1 MRRSVP
7 SAAAPP
13 PPPPLLLL
21 GALLLLLTT
30 AGHNSGAAAAR
41 ELRSSSGSADGASAP
56 ARLPSLRLPEPELA
70 GARPLPASSG
80 GVRSFTLVLGEG
92 LFSDNEE
99 AAPSSGD
106 GATHRRWGLTVNG
119 TAPGPVLE
127 ALEGETLS
135 VTVESRLAHD
145 NATLHW
151 HGAEQA
157 GTWFMDGVPGVTQ
170 CAIPP
175 GGRFRYLFSAD
186 KPGTFWYHSHS
197 RLQYVDGLLGALVV
211 HPKPNEHDEEDAAEA
226 AVLPEFVLL
235 AHEWGAKPFRDVAG
249 PTLDS
254 GSMMMGGDDHG
265 MMMSGDHDMK
275 MGNDD
280 MTMGNDH
287 GMKKGGDHDMMM
299 GGDND
304 MTMGNDHGMMMSG
317 DHDMKMGN
325 DDMTM
330 GNDHGMKMSGD
341 HDMMMGGDN
350 GMMMGGNDH
359 GMMMSGDHD
368 MTMGNDHGMKMS
380 GDHDMM
386 KGGDNNMMMGGNDDM
401 MKGGDKNMMMGSNDD
416 MMKGGDHDMMM
427 GGDNNMMKGGNDDM
441 MKGGDNDM
449 MMGGNNMAG
458 EGVSGSMTGG
468 SPMTMGEGHQ
478 MMMGRRRLK
487 QSMTGGAS
495 MNGGISS
502 MTTGGHDEM
511 MMTGHKEEPVMATD
525 SKMSNLQGDASV
537 HQPNKHQDEEAAP
550 GTKMH
555 MKKDDEAPSS
565 SQDNHSMMMMGNAH
579 AAHDADFPWAPHLVN
594 GKGGSLPP
602 REQAQKAGGLEVVRV
617 KAGGSARLRVI
628 NGSGNWA
635 LRLQIEGHVLP
646 VLAADASPVGPQDP
660 PLDYVLLG
668 VGERMDILLTA
679 TETPGAYWIYLSSL
693 SGDHVS
699 HAVLLVEGEPHQG
712 MMTQPVPS
720 GPISPPD
727 VGGPETLVDQ
737 AHALSAAPS
746 APPMPPLV
754 STGLLVSGGLLV
766 STGPGQ
772 RLRVYLTGQMMPTYN
787 WDIDLQ
793 HSDASAAAAFGTGF
807 TGQVIRLAH
816 GDVVDLELI
825 NQTPMDHPI
834 HKHGSAFWVLDVQS
848 ESSHDQHGGAAAHGA
863 MHERPLFKDTVTVPR
878 HGRALIR
885 VKATDAG
892 PWLFHCHTKAHADSG
907 MMAGILVGDPAA
919 DWAMP
924 PSPLGDGMRH
934 GVC

>member
-1 MRRSVP
+1 MLCFASIYFEHSGGTRASNAPPKPPETMRRSLS

-13 PPPPLLLL
+13 PPPPPLLL

-41 ELRSSSGSADGASAP
+41 DLIRSSSDGASAP

-92 LFSDNEE
+92 SFSNDQET
-99 AAPSSGD
+99 ASSSGD

-265 MMMSGDHDMK
+265 MMMSGDHDMM

-280 MTMGNDH
+280 MKKGGDHDMMMGNDH
-287 GMKKGGDHDMMM
+287 GMKKGGD
-299 GGDND
+299 N
-304 MTMGNDHGMMMSG
+304 S
-317 DHDMKMGN
+317 
-325 DDMTM
+325 
-330 GNDHGMKMSGD
+330 
-341 HDMMMGGDN
+341 
-350 GMMMGGNDH
+350 MMMGGNDH

-368 MTMGNDHGMKMS
+368 MTMGNDHGMMMS
-380 GDHDMM
+380 GDRDMMMGGDNDMM
-386 KGGDNNMMMGGNDDM
+386 KGGNDDM
-401 MKGGDKNMMMGSNDD
+401 MMGGDNDMMKGSNDD
-416 MMKGGDHDMMM
+416 MMKGGDND
-427 GGDNNMMKGGNDDM
+427 MMKGGNDDM

-449 MMGGNNMAG
+449 MMGGNNNMAG

-511 MMTGHKEEPVMATD
+511 MMTGHKEEPVMDTV
-525 SKMSNLQGDASV
+525 SKMSNHLQGDASV
-537 HQPNKHQDEEAAP
+537 HQPNKHQGEEAAP

-602 REQAQKAGGLEVVRV
+602 REQAQQEGGLEVIRV

-772 RLRVYLTGQMMPTYN
+772 RLRVYLTGQMMPTYE